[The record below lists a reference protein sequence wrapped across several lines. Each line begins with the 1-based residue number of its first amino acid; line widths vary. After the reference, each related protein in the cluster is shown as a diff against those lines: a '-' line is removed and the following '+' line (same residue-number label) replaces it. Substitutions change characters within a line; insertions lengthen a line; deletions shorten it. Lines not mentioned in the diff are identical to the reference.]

1 MCGHWKLDPCVD
13 WTPVNHSYIDSLIE
27 SGPFN
32 CGLDW
37 PPWEPHLT
45 PAIMNSPPGLAH
57 GFPSFLMWHDIAAA
71 LTVRN
76 ATSQSSNMTHHVWI
90 GSYPYGGFQ
99 GYPFLDTS
107 GFAIGNTWQRAS
119 SQDLVHWENHG
130 NSVGRLTGFA
140 IQDPASG
147 KICAAQ
153 RGGCEF
159 WSTPAGCQANGS
171 NNARNWAENTPIQWA
186 CAEPDRLDGATAWYY
201 GGRDGTPNSTF
212 IFRRPYHTADGDG
225 QGWLD
230 VDGRWSI
237 AIADDGCKR
246 GDPVPPPMGP
256 GDDCVPGGGLSLWRS
271 PVFGLNPGHDW
282 QLVGQLATVNTSILD
297 RIADGRHCLYVCM
310 YVCM

>member
-1 MCGHWKLDPCVD
+1 MLLPVVYAAVAAATAAVPPPVLGRYVSERHTVKGAPVYWVAGGRRFPVDCSVEDRGGPRMCGHWKLDPCVD

-45 PAIMNSPPGLAH
+45 PAIMNSPPGMAH
-57 GFPSFLMWHDIAAA
+57 GFPSFVMWHDIAAA

-76 ATSQSSNMTHHVWI
+76 ATSQRNNMTHHVWI

-107 GFAIGNTWQRAS
+107 GFAIGNAWQRAS

-130 NSVGRLTGFA
+130 NSVGRLTGFT

-147 KICAAQ
+147 HICAAQ

-159 WSTPAGCQANGS
+159 WAPPAGCTANGS
-171 NNARNWAENTPIQWA
+171 NNARNRAEDTPIQ
-186 CAEPDRLDGATAWYY
+186 
-201 GGRDGTPNSTF
+201 
-212 IFRRPYHTADGDG
+212 
-225 QGWLD
+225 
-230 VDGRWSI
+230 VRW
-237 AIADDGCKR
+237 
-246 GDPVPPPMGP
+246 
-256 GDDCVPGGGLSLWRS
+256 GGGE
-271 PVFGLNPGHDW
+271 GMNGE
-282 QLVGQLATVNTSILD
+282 G
-297 RIADGRHCLYVCM
+297 G
-310 YVCM
+310 